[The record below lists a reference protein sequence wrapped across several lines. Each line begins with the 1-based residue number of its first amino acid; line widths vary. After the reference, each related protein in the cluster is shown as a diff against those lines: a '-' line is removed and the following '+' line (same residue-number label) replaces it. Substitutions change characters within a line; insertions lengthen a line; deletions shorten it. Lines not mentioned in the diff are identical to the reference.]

1 VSPKRR
7 LTPTSETL
15 VLFIQDKGLATYE
28 DARDLVEAVAAAEIQ
43 AVAEQVLRRI
53 ARGEGLHFHGLRR
66 EANAND
72 VLTRGAV
79 EKIVRSEAG
88 L

>member
-1 VSPKRR
+1 VSPKRK

-15 VLFIQDKGLATYE
+15 VLFLQDKGRCTYDE
-28 DARDLVEAVAAAEIQ
+28 ARDLVEAVAAAETQ
-43 AVAEQVLRRI
+43 TVAEGILRRI
-53 ARGEGLHFHGLRR
+53 ARGEALHFHGQRH

-79 EKIVRSEAG
+79 EKIVRTEAG